1 MTAQNAL
8 RRPVLRYHGGKW
20 KLAPWVLTFLP
31 PHRLYVEPFG
41 GGASVLMRK
50 RRAHAEVY
58 NDLDGEVVNVFR
70 VLQDPAKAD
79 RLRGLLELTPFSR
92 SEFMLAHERA
102 GLDDVELARRAI
114 VRSFFGYGT
123 SSLHA
128 RAARGMRARASTSAI
143 RVGTGFRAD
152 AHGNGSTPATDW
164 RNYPENVSAFVDRL
178 RGVVV
183 EQRPALEVIAQHD
196 RPGAVIYCDPPY
208 VASTRADARPDYAFE
223 MSDEEHRELAGV
235 LRGAAAAVVLSGYPS
250 PLYDE
255 ELYPDWLRFE
265 RKHRAHDAAERT
277 EVIWIN
283 DACAEA
289 LGHGGLFAVGDG
301 S

>member
-1 MTAQNAL
+1 MIPASAP

-20 KLAPWVLTFLP
+20 RLAPWVLTFLP
-31 PHRLYVEPFG
+31 AHRLYVEPFG

-70 VLQDPAKAD
+70 VLQDPEKAA
-79 RLRGLLELTPFSR
+79 RLRTLLELTPFAR
-92 SEFMLAHERA
+92 AEFMRAHDREGLA
-102 GLDDVELARRAI
+102 DVELARRAI
-114 VRSFFGYGT
+114 VRSFFGFGT

-128 RAARGMRARASTSAI
+128 RAARGMRTRASSSSI
-143 RVGTGFRAD
+143 RHGTGFRAD

-164 RNYPENVSAFVDRL
+164 RNYPAAVPAFVDRL
-178 RGVVV
+178 RGVVI
-183 EQRPALEVIAQHD
+183 EQRPAVEVIAQHD
-196 RPGAVIYCDPPY
+196 RPGAVVYCDPPY
-208 VASTRADARPDYAFE
+208 VPSTRGDLRPDYSHE
-223 MSDEEHRELAGV
+223 LDDDGHRELARV